1 MKIKNE
7 PWYEIHVWVE
17 SLPHEHAKS
26 ALKSAVESLMKNC
39 YLGWSEDGK
48 PMWRHNKEDL

>member
-1 MKIKNE
+1 MKNE

-17 SLPHEHAKS
+17 SLPQEHAKS
-26 ALKSAVESLMKNC
+26 ALKSTVESLIKNC

-48 PMWRHNKEDL
+48 PMWRHNKDNL